1 MKASVIVL
9 AWNGLQYLPAC
20 LDALVAQG
28 YADFEVIVVDNGS
41 TDDSADFVAEHY
53 PQVRLIRNERN
64 LGFAAG
70 NNVGLRAAT
79 GDVLVLLNQ
88 DTVVQ
93 PGWLAA
99 LVSAFEDSTVG
110 VAGCKILDLDGE
122 TIQHAGGYLL
132 SPIAE
137 GKHYG
142 FGERDEGQYDQPRE
156 VEYLTGAALA
166 VRRAVFEQVGGLD
179 ERFFPGYY
187 EDTDLCVRIHQAGFK
202 VLYWPAA
209 VVHHHGSG
217 SFRQGLYSQLYLS
230 FRNQIRFIFKHF
242 STNEIL
248 VSFIP
253 AMMDRITNRVHE
265 ELHAV
270 ALGSLDAMLIWPQ
283 VAPAGIDYATKL
295 RVLQAFREL
304 YDQAVQCEQAMMRM
318 YLPKEEVTNECRKPD
333 QRR

>member
-9 AWNGLQYLPAC
+9 AWNGVEYLEHC
-20 LDALVAQG
+20 LDAVLSQD

-41 TDDSADFVAEHY
+41 TDGSADLVAEHY
-53 PQVRLIRNERN
+53 PQVLLICNERN

-99 LVSAFEDSTVG
+99 LVSAFEDPTVG

-142 FGERDEGQYDQPRE
+142 FGERDEGQYNQPRE

-166 VRRAVFEQVGGLD
+166 VRRAVFEQVGDLD
-179 ERFFPGYY
+179 TQFFPGYY
-187 EDTDLCVRIHQAGFK
+187 EDADLCVRVHQAGFK

-209 VVHHHGSG
+209 VVHHYGSA
-217 SFRQGLYSQLYLS
+217 SFRQGLYNQLYLI
-230 FRNQIRFIFKHF
+230 FWNQIRFIFKHF
-242 STNEIL
+242 SPDEIL
-248 VSFIP
+248 DSFIP
-253 AMMDRITNRVHE
+253 AMIDRIGHKVRE

-283 VAPAGIDYATKL
+283 VAPAGTDYATKL
-295 RVLQAFREL
+295 RILQAFREL
-304 YDQAVQCEQAMMRM
+304 HDRAVQCEQALMRT
-318 YLPKEEVTNECRKPD
+318 Y
-333 QRR
+333 QRGANQ